1 MRSGLGGACVIGLL
15 SSVLAGAAC
24 ADDPAGLPPQL
35 LDSGADRVVA
45 RTDVPSTT
53 RKVGEV
59 RLVTRGGA
67 TVVQTLLAT
76 RLLGRVVA
84 EIRKKEEAGWTAN
97 QPGYVDM
104 LRYLNALEGAEKT
117 LRAKRE
123 AAPGGDR
130 RMRLAIELVA
140 SDDAA
145 GVVFAEFDGD
155 EADGQLRPTAR
166 RPLTVLPLERVYVL
180 RNMRLILADAFHVPE
195 ADVGRLGP
203 LGPAAA
209 GGVAP

>member
-1 MRSGLGGACVIGLL
+1 VLL
-15 SSVLAGAAC
+15 AAAFAGPARVAGANV
-24 ADDPAGLPPQL
+24 PAALPPAL
-35 LDSGADRVVA
+35 LDAAGDRVAA
-45 RTDVPSTT
+45 RTDVPSTA

-59 RLVTRGGA
+59 RLVTRDGA

-84 EIRKKEEAGWTAN
+84 EIRKKEEAGWPSDE
-97 QPGYVDM
+97 PGYVDM

-117 LRAKRE
+117 LRAQRE
-123 AAPGGDR
+123 ESPGGDR
-130 RMRLAIELVA
+130 RLRLAIEFVA

-155 EADGQLRPTAR
+155 EVDGELRPTAR
-166 RPLTVLPLERVYVL
+166 RPLMMLSLERVYVL
-180 RNMRLILADAFHVPE
+180 GNMRLILADAFHVPE

-209 GGVAP
+209 GGSAP